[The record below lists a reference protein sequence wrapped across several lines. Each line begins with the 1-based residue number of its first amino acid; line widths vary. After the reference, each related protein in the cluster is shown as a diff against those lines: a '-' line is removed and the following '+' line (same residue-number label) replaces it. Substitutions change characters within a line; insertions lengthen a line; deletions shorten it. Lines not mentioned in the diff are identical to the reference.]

1 MWTASDFSVGE
12 FARSK
17 LPPPPQTGLMTT
29 KKLEALIRA
38 GYGQGHFQRYKPW
51 LRVTKRDSSPVS
63 FVGHLPSP
71 EFARLHHFRAIAER
85 RTIQLACW
93 LGAKDVREQYP
104 MWPWAHQ
111 HPAVGLEGVE
121 DLAPV
126 RGLIEIAAEAR
137 IRHGNF
143 PGTRL
148 PYIGTIDILTTWK
161 RHDGSW
167 LLIALDNKP
176 EETVLAPKIVSRAKE
191 RLELARRYCAEC
203 QIRHLIVHAELL
215 PHELA
220 TNIDALAPTTTMR
233 SLITPLYGEVVES
246 LKEHGYTQSPQTILN
261 RIASRRS
268 CSLYELQRYFH
279 LALWRLDVDHD
290 LTRPFDPAEPLQKG
304 GIAFRQQLRSA
315 WLGADA

>member
-1 MWTASDFSVGE
+1 
-12 FARSK
+12 
-17 LPPPPQTGLMTT
+17 MTT

-93 LGAKDVREQYP
+93 LGAKDVREQFP
-104 MWPWAHQ
+104 MWPWEHQ
-111 HPAVGLEGVE
+111 HPSVGLGGIE
-121 DLAPV
+121 DVAPV
-126 RGLIEIAAEAR
+126 RGLIDIASEAR

-143 PGTRL
+143 PGTSL
-148 PYIGTIDILTTWK
+148 PYIGTIDVLTTWK
-161 RHDGSW
+161 RHDGNW
-167 LLIALDNKP
+167 LLVALDNKP
-176 EETVLAPKIVSRAKE
+176 EEIVLEPNILSRIKE
-191 RLELARRYCAEC
+191 RIELARRYCVEC
-203 QIRHLIVHAELL
+203 QIRHVIVHAEQFSQ
-215 PHELA
+215 ELA
-220 TNIDALAPTTTMR
+220 TNIDALAPTTTMQ
-233 SLITPLYGEVVES
+233 SFITPLYWEVVES
-246 LKEHGYTQSPQTILN
+246 LGEHGYAHSPLSILN

-268 CSLYELQRYFH
+268 CSFSELQKHFH

-290 LTRPFDPAEPLQKG
+290 LTLPFDPTEPLRRG
-304 GIAFRQQLRSA
+304 GIALRRQLCSA

>member
-12 FARSK
+12 FARPQHS
-17 LPPPPQTGLMTT
+17 PPTQTGRMTA

-85 RTIQLACW
+85 RTIQLARW
-93 LGAKDVREQYP
+93 LGAIDVREQYP
-104 MWPWAHQ
+104 MWPWTHP
-111 HPAVGLEGVE
+111 HPAMGLEGVE
-121 DLAPV
+121 DPGPV
-126 RGLIEIAAEAR
+126 RGLIEIAAEAH

-143 PGTRL
+143 LGTRL
-148 PYIGTIDILTTWK
+148 PYIGTIDMLTTW
-161 RHDGSW
+161 RRNDGSW

-176 EETVLAPKIVSRAKE
+176 EETVLAPTIVSRVKE
-191 RLELARRYCAEC
+191 RLELARRYCTEC
-203 QIRHLIVHAELL
+203 QIKHLIIHAELL
-215 PHELA
+215 PSELT
-220 TNIDALAPTTTMR
+220 TNIDALAPPADFQTIRT
-233 SLITPLYGEVVES
+233 SLYLEVVES
-246 LKEHGYTQSPQTILN
+246 LQEHGYTQSPLIILD

-268 CSLYELQRYFH
+268 RSIFELHKLFH
-279 LALWRLDVDHD
+279 LTLWRLDVDHD
-290 LTRPFDPAEPLQKG
+290 LTLPFDPAEPLQKG
-304 GIAFRQQLRSA
+304 GITVKQQLRSA

>member
-12 FARSK
+12 FARAKS
-17 LPPPPQTGLMTT
+17 PPPSQAGRMTA
-29 KKLEALIRA
+29 KKLEALIQA

-51 LRVTKRDSSPVS
+51 LRVTKRDSSPSS

-104 MWPWAHQ
+104 MWPWAHP
-111 HPAVGLEGVE
+111 HPAEGLDGV
-121 DLAPV
+121 DSSASV
-126 RGLIEIAAEAR
+126 RGLIDIAAEAH

-143 PGTRL
+143 PGTHL
-148 PYIGTIDILTTWK
+148 PYIGTIDMLTTWK

-167 LLIALDNKP
+167 LLIAIDNKP
-176 EETVLAPKIVSRAKE
+176 EETVFAPTIMSRIKE
-191 RLELARRYCAEC
+191 RLELARRYCVEC
-203 QIRHLIVHAELL
+203 QIRYLIVHAELFPL
-215 PHELA
+215 ELA
-220 TNIDALAPTTTMR
+220 ANIDAFAPTSALH
-233 SLITPLYGEVVES
+233 SLFTPLYLEVVDA
-246 LKEHGYTQSPQTILN
+246 LREHGYTQSPLTILK
-261 RIASRRS
+261 RIESRRA
-268 CSLYELQRYFH
+268 CSPLELQTNFH

-290 LTRPFDPAEPLQKG
+290 LTLPFDPAEPLQKG
-304 GIAFRQQLRSA
+304 GIAVKQRLRKE